1 MSSSSFGST
10 LQTTFTTFFKWN
22 LLYIVSILQYLIS
35 PNDALGETG
44 FGFTVSSW
52 KRGIRDGNS
61 FSKLLPLFK
70 KSPVF
75 KETLRRSIVLNLGIF
90 FTFLVVEYA
99 VAPLFNGAFSQ
110 AFSWVVWLLYKMYQY
125 PFLLTALV
133 INSNYYNQFA
143 REGYKV
149 TRHKE
154 PSKESSFLNT
164 SASWCFYMH
173 FTTWASI
180 IAYVPYLG
188 WIFSFIWLTFV
199 NSYTIFDYLW
209 GLQNLNVLKRLEY
222 FAGHSIYLFGFAM
235 IPTLAF
241 KMFSDYLNP
250 VLFSSLFSVVFPMYI
265 LLSQVAKPTGE
276 FDHLKSTV

>member
-1 MSSSSFGST
+1 
-10 LQTTFTTFFKWN
+10 
-22 LLYIVSILQYLIS
+22 
-35 PNDALGETG
+35 
-44 FGFTVSSW
+44 
-52 KRGIRDGNS
+52 
-61 FSKLLPLFK
+61 
-70 KSPVF
+70 
-75 KETLRRSIVLNLGIF
+75 VLNLGIF